1 MSNKE
6 QRVRIDLTPAH
17 QQEIKGVS
25 VRDMESLE
33 LTIDAL
39 EDRVAPSCCSGHHYA
54 TATITA

>member
-1 MSNKE
+1 MSNKD
-6 QRVRIDLTPAH
+6 QRVRIDLTPAQ
-17 QQEIKGVS
+17 QQEIKGAS
-25 VRDMESLE
+25 GRDTEALE